1 MASVLDCDGRRLV
14 KQRLDGPATE
24 GQKDFGCRAL
34 VSDVVCQ
41 MKTDMSVSIVIGLN
55 FVLYGLGKVF
65 GKFRVIS
72 DDIHS
77 LTCNAVFDYENS
89 IKCVSRVHRL

>member
-1 MASVLDCDGRRLV
+1 MALVLDCDGRRLV
-14 KQRLDGPATE
+14 KQCLDGPATE

-34 VSDVVCQ
+34 VSDAVCQ

-55 FVLYGLGKVF
+55 FVLHGLGKVF

-77 LTCNAVFDYENS
+77 LTCNAVFDHKS
-89 IKCVSRVHRL
+89 IIG

>member
-1 MASVLDCDGRRLV
+1 MALVLDSDGRRLV
-14 KQRLDGPATE
+14 KQSLDGPATE

-34 VSDVVCQ
+34 VSDAVCQ

-55 FVLYGLGKVF
+55 FVLHGLGKVF

-77 LTCNAVFDYENS
+77 LTFDTS
-89 IKCVSRVHRL
+89 HD